1 MGVVRVCLEKD
12 SALEGLENVGIE
24 DEDGLENEV
33 ADGVTA
39 EDGLDICIT
48 TSRVI
53 FPSLKVIIL
62 YHNPYCLVQ
71 EAILHHFYCIMC
83 MLTIIM
89 DVFRPQKFH

>member
-1 MGVVRVCLEKD
+1 MGVVRVCLEND

-39 EDGLDICIT
+39 DEGLDICIT

-53 FPSLKVIIL
+53 FPCLKFTTSLNIISKCHIIKMSHNKIPHL
-62 YHNPYCLVQ
+62 YFGY
-71 EAILHHFYCIMC
+71 I
-83 MLTIIM
+83 
-89 DVFRPQKFH
+89 